1 MNAYA
6 LCRYLAAHLADG
18 ALVMSDLRAYIVLF
32 LKGMAMGAADVVP
45 GVSGGTIAFIS
56 GIYEELLCSIR
67 ACTPFALAS
76 LFRDGPRAFWRRING
91 TFLSVLFSGIL
102 FSIATL
108 AHLITYLLDAQP
120 LLLWSFFFGLIVAS
134 VFFIWRQLVRKGF
147 WEYLFL
153 LLGLCTALVF
163 AFAPPVQPEPTLFVV
178 FGAGMLAVCAM
189 ILPGIS
195 GSFILLLLGMYSV
208 ILGAVSNADFHLLII
223 FGLGCVAGL
232 MTFSRFLSWLLK
244 RFHGVTLSV
253 LTGFLLGSLVMVWPW
268 RESSMM
274 SGEGAVTALSL
285 LMPWQYAHVVGD
297 AQLPAALGL
306 MAVGFV
312 LVLLLENVGGRRAAF
327 R

>member
-1 MNAYA
+1 
-6 LCRYLAAHLADG
+6 
-18 ALVMSDLRAYIVLF
+18 MSGFRAYLVLF

-56 GIYEELLCSIR
+56 GIYEELLRSIR

-76 LFRDGPRAFWRRING
+76 LFRDGPRVFWQRING

-108 AHLITYLLDAQP
+108 ARLITYLLDEQP

-134 VFFIWRQLVRKGF
+134 VFFIWRQLVRKGV
-147 WEYLFL
+147 WEYSFL
-153 LLGLCTALVF
+153 LLGLCTALAF

-178 FGAGMLAVCAM
+178 FGAGMLAICAM

-208 ILGAVSNADFHLLII
+208 ILGAVSSADFSLLSI
-223 FGLGCVAGL
+223 FCLGCVAGL
-232 MTFSRFLSWLLK
+232 MAFSRLLSWLLS

-253 LTGFLLGSLVMVWPW
+253 LTGFLAGSLVMVWPW
-268 RESSMM
+268 RESVIM
-274 SGEGAVTALSL
+274 SNEGREAALSL
-285 LMPWQYAHVVGD
+285 LMPRQYAQVVGD
-297 AQLPAALGL
+297 PQLPATLGL
-306 MAVGFV
+306 MAVGFI
-312 LVLLLENVGGRRAAF
+312 LVLCLENVGGRRAAL

>member
-1 MNAYA
+1 M
-6 LCRYLAAHLADG
+6 R
-18 ALVMSDLRAYIVLF
+18 DLRAYFVLF

-56 GIYEELLCSIR
+56 GIYEELLRSIR
-67 ACTPFALAS
+67 ACTPLALAS
-76 LFRDGPRAFWRRING
+76 LFRDGPKVFWRRING

-108 AHLITYLLDAQP
+108 ARLIAYLLEYQP

-134 VFFIWRQLVRKGF
+134 ILFIWRQLVRKGF

-153 LLGLCTALVF
+153 LLGLCAALAS
-163 AFAPPVQPEPTLFVV
+163 AFAPPVQLEPTSLVV
-178 FGAGMLAVCAM
+178 FGAGMLAICAM

-208 ILGAVSNADFHLLII
+208 ILGAVSTADFSLLAI
-223 FGLGCVAGL
+223 FALGCVAGL
-232 MTFSRFLSWLLK
+232 MAFSRLLSWLLS

-253 LTGFLLGSLVMVWPW
+253 LTGFLAGSLVMVWPW
-268 RESSMM
+268 RETITSASK
-274 SGEGAVTALSL
+274 GHADALQL
-285 LMPWQYAHVVGD
+285 LAPWQYAQVVGD

-306 MAVGFV
+306 MIVGFV
-312 LVLLLENVGGRRAAF
+312 LVLLLEYVGGRRASL
-327 R
+327 

>member
-1 MNAYA
+1 M
-6 LCRYLAAHLADG
+6 R
-18 ALVMSDLRAYIVLF
+18 DLRAYFVLF

-56 GIYEELLCSIR
+56 GIYEELLRSIR

-76 LFRDGPRAFWRRING
+76 LFRDGPKVFWRRING

-108 AHLITYLLDAQP
+108 ARLITYLLDHQP

-134 VFFIWRQLVRKGF
+134 ILFIWRQLVRKGF

-153 LLGLCTALVF
+153 LVGLCAALAS
-163 AFAPPVQPEPTLFVV
+163 AFAPPVQLEPTLFVV
-178 FGAGMLAVCAM
+178 FGAGMLAICAM

-208 ILGAVSNADFHLLII
+208 ILGAVSSADFSLLTI
-223 FGLGCVAGL
+223 FALGCAAGL
-232 MTFSRFLSWLLK
+232 MLFSRLLSWLLS

-253 LTGFLLGSLVMVWPW
+253 LTGFLAGSLVMVWPW
-268 RESSMM
+268 RETTI
-274 SGEGAVTALSL
+274 TASKGHADALHL
-285 LMPWQYAHVVGD
+285 LTPSQYAQVVGD

-306 MAVGFV
+306 MVVGFI
-312 LVLLLENVGGRRAAF
+312 LVLLLEYIGGRRASL
-327 R
+327 

>member
-1 MNAYA
+1 MK
-6 LCRYLAAHLADG
+6 G
-18 ALVMSDLRAYIVLF
+18 LRAYFVLF

-56 GIYEELLCSIR
+56 GIYEELLRSIR

-76 LFRDGPRAFWRRING
+76 LFRDGPKVFWRRING

-108 AHLITYLLDAQP
+108 ARLISYLLDHQP

-134 VFFIWRQLVRKGF
+134 ILFIWRQLARKGF

-153 LLGLCTALVF
+153 LLGLCAALAS
-163 AFAPPVQPEPTLFVV
+163 AFAPPVQLEPTLFVV
-178 FGAGMLAVCAM
+178 FGAGMLAICAM

-208 ILGAVSNADFHLLII
+208 ILGAVSSVDFSMLGI
-223 FGLGCVAGL
+223 FALGCAAGL
-232 MTFSRFLSWLLK
+232 MLFSRLLSWLLS

-253 LTGFLLGSLVMVWPW
+253 LTGFLAGSLVMVWPW
-268 RESSMM
+268 RESTI
-274 SGEGAVTALSL
+274 TANKGHADTLHL
-285 LMPWQYAHVVGD
+285 LAPSQYAQVVGD

-306 MAVGFV
+306 MIVGFV
-312 LVLLLENVGGRRAAF
+312 LVLLLEVVGGRRASL
-327 R
+327 

>member
-1 MNAYA
+1 M
-6 LCRYLAAHLADG
+6 R
-18 ALVMSDLRAYIVLF
+18 DLRAYFVLF

-56 GIYEELLCSIR
+56 GIYEELLRSIR

-76 LFRDGPRAFWRRING
+76 LFRDGPKVFWRRING

-108 AHLITYLLDAQP
+108 ARLITYLLDHQP

-134 VFFIWRQLVRKGF
+134 ILFIWRQLVRKGF

-153 LLGLCTALVF
+153 LVGLCAALAS
-163 AFAPPVQPEPTLFVV
+163 AFAPPVQLEPTLFVV
-178 FGAGMLAVCAM
+178 FGAGMLAICAM

-208 ILGAVSNADFHLLII
+208 ILGAVSSADFSLLTI
-223 FGLGCVAGL
+223 FALGCAAGL
-232 MTFSRFLSWLLK
+232 MLFSRLLSWLLS
-244 RFHGVTLSV
+244 RFHWVTLSV
-253 LTGFLLGSLVMVWPW
+253 LTGFLAGSLVMVWPW
-268 RESSMM
+268 RE
-274 SGEGAVTALSL
+274 ATITASKGHADALHL
-285 LMPWQYAHVVGD
+285 LTPSQYAQVVGD

-306 MAVGFV
+306 MVVGFI
-312 LVLLLENVGGRRAAF
+312 LVLLLEYIGGRRASL
-327 R
+327 